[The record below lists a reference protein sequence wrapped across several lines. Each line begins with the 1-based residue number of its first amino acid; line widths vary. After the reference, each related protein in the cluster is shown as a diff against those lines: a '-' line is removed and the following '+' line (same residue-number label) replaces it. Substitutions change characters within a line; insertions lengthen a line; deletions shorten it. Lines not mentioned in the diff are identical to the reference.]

1 MGTGTTIVPKSGAS
15 SGVAM
20 LPHHNRDIAIKSSES
35 EEIEEAKMGSL
46 FKRAHEIGKC
56 NEASCRLRTLVGLI
70 LVGQVH
76 EGLKQHEIFRKYT
89 TYNSGQPLPPSS

>member
-35 EEIEEAKMGSL
+35 EEIEEAKW
-46 FKRAHEIGKC
+46 A
-56 NEASCRLRTLVGLI
+56 
-70 LVGQVH
+70 
-76 EGLKQHEIFRKYT
+76 
-89 TYNSGQPLPPSS
+89 PSSRGHMKLESATKLAAD